1 MAKVVIT
8 KNKLDSLANSIAA
21 KSGVP
26 VTLTLNQM
34 KTAVDSILVPSG
46 TLMVTENG
54 IADVKAYENI
64 DVDVPVPD
72 VIDQVSVKSTSE
84 EQVIAAGTI
93 IKQNVYVNWSAS
105 PIATGITFE
114 NKKYYIDFTFDAYDN
129 SDYVADYVADV
140 KQIVDFTDTDSV
152 ELEYIDRDDRH
163 YSPGFSERI
172 TSITLNKNGNLS
184 YTYAGQSEDFGM
196 EGNINVIKILDGAYA
211 TVKVERLRMKTV
223 NVVPSETY
231 QVITPGYSDDVMRT
245 VGTLDLNETLNS
257 TGQLPSFDIPV
268 DDFQRS
274 NEMGPFYD
282 YRISGQIDI
291 SDRTSSISIGIDT
304 MFRITIGAAYKKIPY
319 EIISVNDEYHGWGQ
333 QYDLKI
339 NYSTQNYIYL
349 ILESFII
356 GSPGGT
362 TVSAHLTITENY
374 PCDAL
379 SGVQVEPIPSNYI
392 QPSGTISITSNGT
405 VDVSQYEN
413 ASVNVSGAV
422 GIADVTSTLANGA
435 TQHSITAVD
444 LSNDTV
450 DASHLASGYTAHN
463 SSGQAVTG
471 TMESANLTTKTITP
485 SDETQYVVGYNYLD
499 RLRYTQ
505 TIQDRTGNPDGS
517 ANVDITSDVTFIAD
531 QKYRVIG
538 KINVRGPNS
547 IILETYNVDAIF
559 TWNTTRQNIFEGDS
573 DTYYYYFKTQKAG
586 SNFRLIYSYQKTAK
600 YGFDFNCCIYEQTNY
615 DGLSKVTVNPVPDTY
630 YSPDYMKDMITR
642 SSSFTTFKF
651 PDGITSIGPYAFTY
665 CSHLALTSLP
675 SSIVSIGQYAFAYCT
690 SLALTS
696 LPSNLT
702 SNILQY
708 TFYGCTNLALTSLP
722 SGIVSIGQYAFYGCT
737 NLALTSLPSG
747 LTTINSYTFF
757 GCTNLALTSL
767 PSDITSINGYAFY
780 GCASLALTS
789 LPSGTTTISGY
800 AFYDCTNLA
809 LTSLP
814 SSITGISSYAF
825 KNCTGLTT
833 LSCTGVITTLGSQ
846 AFLGDSSNHMQLI
859 SVRFPNLALTSGIS
873 TVFGSSTAAAACQ
886 ELEICDIG
894 KTASISAN
902 AFANCYKLQTL
913 ILRKTTVCTL
923 GNTSAFTN
931 TPLSGYNGLTAT
943 VYVPS
948 SLISSYQT
956 ASNWSTLY
964 NAGNVTFSAI
974 EGSDYELD

>member
-54 IADVKAYENI
+54 IADVKAYENVN
-64 DVDVPVPD
+64 VDVPVPD

-114 NKKYYIDFTFDAYDN
+114 NKKYYIDFIFDAYDN

-184 YTYAGQSEDFGM
+184 YIYAGQSEDFGM

-268 DDFQRS
+268 DGFQRS

-291 SDRTSSISIGIDT
+291 SDSTSSISIGINTIFD
-304 MFRITIGAAYKKIPY
+304 IVIGAAYKKIPY

-450 DASHLASGYTAHN
+450 DAAHLASGYTAHD

-471 TMESANLTTKTITP
+471 TMESMSLTTKTVTP
-485 SDETQYVVGYNYLD
+485 SDETQEIICDDYVCALTYSL
-499 RLRYTQ
+499 
-505 TIQDRTGNPDGS
+505 
-517 ANVDITSDVTFIAD
+517 AAADVTAGELASVTTDFTPSTTLID
-531 QKYRVIG
+531 NQNYRITG
-538 KINVRGPNS
+538 RINIRDSNNQ
-547 IILETYNVDAIF
+547 IIEYYDINAVF
-559 TWNTTRQNIFEGDS
+559 TWNTTYQNIVENDS
-573 DTYYYYFKTQKAG
+573 NAYYEYFAIKKPTNSKNLSLERKA
-586 SNFRLIYSYQKTAK
+586 QKTGH
-600 YGFDFNCCIYEQTNY
+600 YGYKCDC
-615 DGLSKVTVNPVPDTY
+615 KVY
-630 YSPDYMKDMITR
+630 
-642 SSSFTTFKF
+642 
-651 PDGITSIGPYAFTY
+651 
-665 CSHLALTSLP
+665 
-675 SSIVSIGQYAFAYCT
+675 
-690 SLALTS
+690 
-696 LPSNLT
+696 
-702 SNILQY
+702 
-708 TFYGCTNLALTSLP
+708 
-722 SGIVSIGQYAFYGCT
+722 
-737 NLALTSLPSG
+737 
-747 LTTINSYTFF
+747 
-757 GCTNLALTSL
+757 
-767 PSDITSINGYAFY
+767 
-780 GCASLALTS
+780 
-789 LPSGTTTISGY
+789 
-800 AFYDCTNLA
+800 
-809 LTSLP
+809 
-814 SSITGISSYAF
+814 
-825 KNCTGLTT
+825 
-833 LSCTGVITTLGSQ
+833 
-846 AFLGDSSNHMQLI
+846 
-859 SVRFPNLALTSGIS
+859 
-873 TVFGSSTAAAACQ
+873 
-886 ELEICDIG
+886 
-894 KTASISAN
+894 KT
-902 AFANCYKLQTL
+902 
-913 ILRKTTVCTL
+913 
-923 GNTSAFTN
+923 
-931 TPLSGYNGLTAT
+931 
-943 VYVPS
+943 
-948 SLISSYQT
+948 
-956 ASNWSTLY
+956 
-964 NAGNVTFSAI
+964 
-974 EGSDYELD
+974 EG